1 MQRRTKI
8 VIIIALVAIGVLLL
22 VLLAMAPRPSGP
34 VPAGG
39 NANNLSVGGLPVA
52 GGGVT
57 VPMSTPVT
65 REPKTQATL
74 EAVAKTFAER
84 FGSYSTDSGVEN
96 LKSLKAIMTER
107 FTPIATVMVQQ
118 MLPTSGF
125 YGVTT
130 KVLSTEII
138 ALNADE
144 TEAQVMVQTQR
155 SETNTGRGTQQRYQK
170 ITVKLVKEAVGWK
183 VDQAEWQ

>member
-8 VIIIALVAIGVLLL
+8 IIIVALVVIGVLLL
-22 VLLAMAPRPSGP
+22 VLLAIAPRPGLP
-34 VPAGG
+34 VPANG
-39 NANNLSVGGLPVA
+39 NANTASGGGLPVS
-52 GGGVT
+52 GGSVT
-57 VPMSTPVT
+57 VPLPTPVT

-74 EAVAKTFAER
+74 EAIAKTFTER

-96 LKSLKAIMTER
+96 LKSLQAILTER
-107 FTPIATVMVQQ
+107 FTPIANVMVQQ
-118 MLPTSGF
+118 TLPTSGF

-138 ALNADE
+138 ALNAAE

-155 SETNTGRGTQQRYQK
+155 SETNTGRNTQQRYQK
-170 ITVKLVKEAVGWK
+170 ITVKLVKETAGWK